1 MEAGHVLPAHLGGL
15 ANRLHRLALSVRRRA
30 VPLHDL
36 VSPLAVNLVGLDV
49 DREELD
55 LVIAG
60 RAWDEIGVTDMNG
73 TVSVQTTD
81 PARSNSGLQFSGLL
95 ANVLNGGRVVDS
107 ATVQTHLP
115 EIRAFFAG
123 QGFMVETS
131 GDLFAQFLV
140 LGRGAAPIVAGLD
153 KFTDIIVQWE
163 QYLTPP
169 VAHMLPVA
177 PETFMRVSGVV
188 EIAAGLL
195 VAFRP
200 AIGGYVVALWLWGI
214 IVNLLLG
221 AGYYDIALRDLGLS
235 LGALALA
242 RLSLA
247 FRR

>member
-1 MEAGHVLPAHLGGL
+1 MAVLTTEPEVSSG
-15 ANRLHRLALSVRRRA
+15 RLAR
-30 VPLHDL
+30 
-36 VSPLAVNLVGLDV
+36 
-49 DREELD
+49 
-55 LVIAG
+55 
-60 RAWDEIGVTDMNG
+60 
-73 TVSVQTTD
+73 
-81 PARSNSGLQFSGLL
+81 SGLQAARQAWWLL
-95 ANVLNGGRVVDS
+95 YV
-107 ATVQTHLP
+107 
-115 EIRAFFAG
+115 AF
-123 QGFMVETS
+123 V
-131 GDLFAQFLV
+131 
-140 LGRGAAPIVAGLD
+140 AAPIVAGLD
-153 KFTDIIVQWE
+153 KFTDILVQWE